1 MKKLIALFT
10 VIGFLT
16 FGVTQISFAQNDQT
30 AGDPAQ
36 IEQADETQVEQA
48 ALIEDNDDQIQ
59 QSLHFV
65 LKDKFIEGTAL
76 WMSPIL
82 ICLIIGLAFIIERIF
97 YLNLAS
103 VNSKKLLS
111 KIDEALK
118 AGGVEKAKQVC
129 RDTKGPLAGVF
140 YQGLDRADEGLDSVE
155 KALVAYGSVQ
165 IGKLESNLSWI
176 ALFIAIVPMI
186 GFLGTVVGMVLAF
199 DDIER
204 AGDISPTI
212 VAGGMKL
219 ALITTVF
226 ALITA
231 VILQIFYNYI
241 ISKIDGIVVDME
253 DATISFMDMMIKSK

>member
-10 VIGFLT
+10 VVGFLT
-16 FGVTQISFAQNDQT
+16 FGMMQNSFAQNAQV
-30 AGDPAQ
+30 AEDPAQ
-36 IEQADETQVEQA
+36 IEQADQSVEQT
-48 ALIEDNDDQIQ
+48 ALIEDSDDQLQ

-65 LKDKFIEGTAL
+65 LKDKFIEGTAM

-111 KIDEALK
+111 KLDEALK
-118 AGGVEKAKQVC
+118 SGGVEKAKQVC

-140 YQGLDRADEGLDSVE
+140 YQGLERTDEGLDSVE
-155 KALVAYGSVQ
+155 KALMAYGSVQ
-165 IGKLESNLSWI
+165 IGRLENNLSWI
-176 ALFIAIVPMI
+176 SLFIAIVPMI

-231 VILQIFYNYI
+231 VILQVFYNYI
-241 ISKIDGIVVDME
+241 ISKIDAIVVDME
-253 DATISFMDMMIKSK
+253 DATIAFMDMMIRNK